1 MTSLPEI
8 FGKIDHIINSQT
20 RIRLLNIYKGL
31 PITNDSTITFVGD
44 NEIHVSS
51 SRNQISCL
59 YYQHE
64 TFIQG
69 VDFPFTIRGE
79 VTSLNL
85 TKQEAVLKNFEIRPN
100 NIGKRMNIR
109 VEPSSTL
116 MGVIQFKDHPARL
129 TAPIADI
136 SGFGVSVFMRDFL
149 FPVKLFQ
156 TGNEINI
163 SIRLPETVVKKTVK
177 LSPRQLNDSR
187 SVFIPVRKQTPESK
201 DGQIEINA
209 WGKILGVSTE
219 KITNRYRVNIK
230 LILRETDKSYVSNF
244 ITQRQNEIIQDLR
257 FLTDNLFGE
266 KKMIGE
272 EQAV

>member
-31 PITNDSTITFVGD
+31 PITNDSTITFVDD

-69 VDFPFTIRGE
+69 VDLPFTIRGE